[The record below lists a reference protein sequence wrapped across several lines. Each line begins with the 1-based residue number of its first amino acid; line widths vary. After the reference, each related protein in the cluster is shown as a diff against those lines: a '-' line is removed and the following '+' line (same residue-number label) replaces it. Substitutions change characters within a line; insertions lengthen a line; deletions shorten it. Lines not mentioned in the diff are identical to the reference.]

1 MLSTLAATL
10 FYVVGHWLFNHD
22 FHLQVDLGLLEF
34 GLVLGITSS
43 LMHTLSM
50 RPVMLET
57 SFDQGTAMFSEVI
70 EIALSGAGY
79 NTKNE
84 DGSLLVW
91 KRSSWLDMFR
101 WEMRIRI
108 EQDTATIVGPVP
120 LAMRLETT
128 IEAATS
134 AAKWALLV
142 KT

>member
-1 MLSTLAATL
+1 
-10 FYVVGHWLFNHD
+10 
-22 FHLQVDLGLLEF
+22 
-34 GLVLGITSS
+34 
-43 LMHTLSM
+43 
-50 RPVMLET
+50 
-57 SFDQGTAMFSEVI
+57 MFSEVI